1 MGRVV
6 SVVVGVALLVVLAP
20 AEVLRAQQGG
30 RYSVPF
36 SDPSRPGT
44 VRVSLLHSGITVKST
59 AGKEVVVLSRGRDVR
74 IQPPADSGGLRR
86 LDPPAGVSIEEENN
100 VLTIP
105 GPWLSAPIDIE
116 VEVPVKT
123 NLVLRAI
130 TGDLLVEGVDGEI
143 EATSM
148 TGSIA
153 LTNVSGS
160 VVAHANN
167 GRIAATVARVTPDRP
182 MAFTAVNGN
191 VDVTLPPA
199 VKADLKLR
207 SNLGDVFSDFDVQ
220 LKPGGPPRPSG
231 SRPPA
236 GGAGTGW
243 AGGHRIIADRSIYG
257 SVNGGGPL
265 FELRTINGNVY
276 LRRGK

>member
-1 MGRVV
+1 MSRRVFIV
-6 SVVVGVALLVVLAP
+6 ANVGLILLAAAGSLLAQP
-20 AEVLRAQQGG
+20 QQGN

-44 VRVSLLHSGITVKST
+44 VRINLMHSSITVKS
-59 AGKEVVVLSRGRDVR
+59 ANGREVVVVSRAHDAPRR
-74 IQPPADSGGLRR
+74 PAPADSSGLRR
-86 LDPPAGVSIEEENN
+86 LNPPTGLNIQEENN
-100 VLTIP
+100 VLTIHGTWP
-105 GPWLSAPIDIE
+105 SGPADIE

-123 NLVLRAI
+123 NLMLHAM
-130 TGDLLVEGVDGEI
+130 TGDVMVEGVDGEI
-143 EATSM
+143 EATTM

-167 GRIAATVARVTPDRP
+167 GRIAATVVRVTPDRP
-182 MAFTAVNGN
+182 MAFTALNGN
-191 VDVTLPPA
+191 VDVTLPAA

-220 LKPGGPPRPSG
+220 LKPGAPPPSG
-231 SRPPA
+231 ARGPSR
-236 GGAGTGW
+236 GGY
-243 AGGHRIIADRSIYG
+243 RFVADRSIYG

-276 LRRGK
+276 LRKAKGATP